1 MKLFVASALLGLLL
15 PSAAQAQHISITPVV
30 NSIAAVEAADKG
42 KQTQAP
48 PPPFVYSDGYHT
60 RLKVHKIA
68 SFTYLPL
75 VATQGVLG
83 KMLYDSPTD
92 TRKTLHSANAW
103 AIGGLFAVNTVTG
116 TWNLIEGRKDPNGR
130 KRRIIHSVLMLA
142 SDAGFLATALKA
154 PSDHGPKSVTYL
166 DDRTTHR
173 NLAIASISTATVGY
187 LVMLFK

>member
-1 MKLFVASALLGLLL
+1 MKSSVAFVLFATLL

-30 NSIAAVEAADKG
+30 NDIVAAEMSAKDP
-42 KQTQAP
+42 QTQAP
-48 PPPFVYSDGYHT
+48 PPPFVYSDAYHT
-60 RLKVHKIA
+60 RLKIHKIA

-75 VATQGVLG
+75 VAAQGVLG

-92 TRKTLHSANAW
+92 TRKTLHKANAW

-130 KRRIIHSVLMLA
+130 TRRVIHSVLMLA
-142 SDAGFLATALKA
+142 SDAGFLATSLKS
-154 PSDHGPKSVTYL
+154 PRDHGPKSVTYF
-166 DDRTTHR
+166 DDRTSHR

-187 LVMLFK
+187 LIMLFK